1 MLYNQQLAETPTAL
15 SRGAPSTTRPP
26 LQRPKSLE
34 LLGDRGKRQL
44 SRIAAGGIRLHRT
57 ESERGGEG
65 GGDLLN
71 EPAHSVWPVSA
82 VGEKNGSN

>member
-1 MLYNQQLAETPTAL
+1 MLYNQQLTETPTAL

-57 ESERGGEG
+57 ESERGGED

-71 EPAHSVWPVSA
+71 EPAHSVGRSRL
-82 VGEKNGSN
+82 